1 VTTRQ
6 LLLLA
11 LGAGA
16 VLCLARRRRAPGLA
30 GNPPCRTM
38 HPDHPGHPYKN
49 GVPAVWGGRVVR

>member
-1 VTTRQ
+1 MTGRQ

-16 VLCLARRRRAPGLA
+16 LLLWQRGRAKPGL
-30 GNPPCRTM
+30 GGMPCRTM

-49 GVPAVWGGRVVR
+49 GVPVVWGGRVIR